1 MTELAELFAT
11 FAWLKQ
17 KVELHEERKGVG
29 LLCPSASKKNT
40 CSSSYGCLQQLR
52 NSWNTADFKGGVE
65 RSSTT
70 ATNLSLKPEIQL
82 KGYLDQL

>member
-29 LLCPSASKKNT
+29 LLCPSASKKILARPPT
-40 CSSSYGCLQQLR
+40 VACSNLEIVGILLTSKVEWNVVRQQPR
-52 NSWNTADFKGGVE
+52 T
-65 RSSTT
+65 
-70 ATNLSLKPEIQL
+70 
-82 KGYLDQL
+82 